1 MSFKRFVTLMAVCTM
16 LMVLV
21 APSVFA
27 QRAAQPPPAPAGTVT
42 FNTVFTKLAAG
53 EPVFCQSV
61 STPDT
66 ARVREFCQAERKP
79 DYIWI
84 GNQHRGMDWETI
96 QQMIMIC
103 NEYGIPP
110 FVRIPQ
116 TFTPTDCQHAADS
129 GALGI
134 VVPMVET
141 IEQAQKAVMYFR
153 NPIMDE
159 DNPSV
164 QPWGKRSQGGSRIW
178 GPDYQSNWNNNCFI
192 MFHDEST
199 TGVANLEYILQY
211 VPGINGVMI
220 ASSDFGYQV
229 GDRDGDPTYEAREE
243 IARKAV
249 LAHGLTL
256 IGPSRWYGDP
266 RRPGYMMF
274 QGMGPDSVY
283 EH

>member
-1 MSFKRFVTLMAVCTM
+1 MSFKRLVTLTVVCTM
-16 LMVLV
+16 LMMVTAAV
-21 APSVFA
+21 VTA
-27 QRAAQPPPAPAGTVT
+27 QQARPAPAKAGTVT
-42 FNTVFTKLAAG
+42 FNTVISKLEAG
-53 EPVFCQSV
+53 QPVFCQSM
-61 STPDT
+61 SRPDT
-66 ARVREFCQAERKP
+66 AAVRAYCQGEPKP

-96 QQMIMIC
+96 QQMIVIC
-103 NEYGIPP
+103 AEEGIPP

-116 TFTPTDCQHAADS
+116 SYTPTDCQHAADS

-134 VVPMVET
+134 IVPMVET

-153 NPIMDE
+153 NPIMDS

-164 QPWGKRSQGGSRIW
+164 QPWGKRSQGGSNLW
-178 GPDYQSNWNNNCFI
+178 GPDYRSNWNNNCFI
-192 MFHDEST
+192 MIQIESAA
-199 TGVANLEYILQY
+199 GVANLEYILQY

-220 ASSDFGYQV
+220 AASDFGRQV
-229 GDRDGDPTYEAREE
+229 GDSDGDPTFEAREE

-256 IGPSRWYGDP
+256 IGPSRWYGNP
-266 RRPGYMMF
+266 SRPGYMMF